1 MPARAALMAAGLA
14 AASAWAQ
21 QRGAPPPAFAPSN
34 LTPAGVRALA
44 AACAPCHGTD
54 GHAVPG
60 SALQPLAGRPRDEI
74 VQALALFKEGRK
86 PATVMQQIARGFTD
100 EEVAAVAQ
108 YFERQPRQEGTP

>member
-21 QRGAPPPAFAPSN
+21 QRAAPPPAFAPSN

-54 GHAVPG
+54 GHAAPG

-74 VQALALFKEGRK
+74 VQALALFKEGKK
-86 PATVMQQIARGFTD
+86 PATVMQQIVRGFTD
-100 EEVAAVAQ
+100 EEVAAIAG
-108 YFERQPRQEGTP
+108 YFARQPRQEGTP

>member
-60 SALQPLAGRPRDEI
+60 SALKPLAGRPRDEI
-74 VQALALFKEGRK
+74 VQALALFREGRK
-86 PATVMQQIARGFTD
+86 QATVMQQIARGFTE
-100 EEVAAVAQ
+100 EEVEAIAG
-108 YFERQPRQEGTP
+108 YFARQPRQEGSP

>member
-21 QRGAPPPAFAPSN
+21 QRGVPPPAFAPSN

-60 SALQPLAGRPRDEI
+60 SPLKPLAGRPSGEI

-86 PATVMQQIARGFTD
+86 EATVMQQIARGFTD
-100 EEVAAVAQ
+100 EEVAAMAE
-108 YFERQPRQEGTP
+108 YFSRQPRQEGSP